1 MFLAKKSKNLKR
13 RPISA
18 AVKKSTVETEPVK
31 VTEKKEKP
39 EAKKQKAKK
48 APAVAVEKVEAV
60 EKNNEE

>member
-18 AVKKSTVETEPVK
+18 AVKKSAVETEPVK
-31 VTEKKEKP
+31 ATEKKVKP
-39 EAKKQKAKK
+39 EAKKQKGKK
-48 APAVAVEKVEAV
+48 APAVAVEKVETV